1 MKQPTRLREYWS
13 LYKNQEAFL
22 ENFSH
27 ANIESFEQV
36 K

>member
-1 MKQPTRLREYWS
+1 MKQLIRLREYWS
-13 LYKNQEAFL
+13 LYKNQKAFL

-27 ANIESFEQV
+27 TNIETFKQV